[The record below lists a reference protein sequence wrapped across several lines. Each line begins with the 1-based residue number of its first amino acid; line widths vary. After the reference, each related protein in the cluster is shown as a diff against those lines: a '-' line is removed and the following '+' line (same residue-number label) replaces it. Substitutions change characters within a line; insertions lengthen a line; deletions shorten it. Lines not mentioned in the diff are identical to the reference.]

1 MKIVVGLGNPG
12 KKYVGT
18 RHNIGFDVLAVLA
31 QRFSAD
37 RWKSSFEAE
46 VTDIQIGSERVV
58 LVAPQTFM
66 NLSGRSVRAVVK
78 FYKVS
83 HSELLLVHD
92 DMNLPT
98 GRLRLRGTGSAGGQK
113 GLQNT
118 IDQLGTSDFA
128 RLRVGV
134 GRPPGKMDAANYVLQ
149 KFSKSEFS
157 KMEHCVER
165 AASAV
170 ECWVQDG
177 VEKAMNEFNQTAP
190 EDGESL

>member
-12 KKYVGT
+12 KKYAGT
-18 RHNIGFDVLAVLA
+18 RHNIGFDVLVALSE
-31 QRFSAD
+31 RFSAD
-37 RWKSSFEAE
+37 RWRTSFEAE
-46 VTDIQIGSERVV
+46 TTEIQIGSERIQ

-66 NLSGRSVRAVVK
+66 NLSGRSVRSIVN
-78 FYKVS
+78 FYKIS
-83 HSELLLVHD
+83 LADLLLVHD

-98 GRLRLRGTGSAGGQK
+98 GRLRLRSSGSAGGQK

-134 GRPPGKMDAANYVLQ
+134 GRPPSGVDATNYVLH
-149 KFSKSEFS
+149 KFSKAERL
-157 KMEHCVER
+157 KMEECVSR

-170 ECWVQDG
+170 ECWVEEG
-177 VEKAMNEFNQTAP
+177 VEQAMNLFNRAET
-190 EDGESL
+190 DGD